1 MKTKIVFYNP
11 HKIWFKET
19 VRGFKAKTRQQKKY
33 DYLIDE
39 HLLSNNEIFFFIDQS
54 QKADLFNGPLFFL
67 NNNFIEFWIWIL
79 LSRIPIKNVRLIN
92 SLERLSHKDAVI
104 LFAYGHFNF
113 NDQNKILNSKSIVNK
128 LNKSEAKKIIHI
140 SHFGYNT
147 SYLANS
153 LREINKLTIVSE
165 CDLKAT
171 SKLFNKHFKWYKDDV
186 CILPYVP
193 ETRFKSLI
201 KFEDRSN
208 KVLAYGTLTHPMT
221 DTDFLEVYPKGIL
234 QPMRQELY
242 LNKEKL
248 KNILDCNITPIGENI
263 QNTPTLIKRII
274 SRLLIDFLTL
284 KDVLN
289 KILISNKNIDI
300 SKDRA
305 IFKKDIVQEMNRY
318 KYAVVPEEIIGI
330 PAISAF
336 EAMKCGCVLIGHGNG
351 IYESLGMQAYIHYF
365 PYNGTISGLEKALSK
380 LNSDVKLAKLI
391 SERGKKFSDD
401 LLNQKAVF
409 SKFLKHFQ

>member
-1 MKTKIVFYNP
+1 MKKKIVFYNP
-11 HKIWFKET
+11 HKIWLKET

-39 HLLSNNEIFFFIDQS
+39 YLLSSNEIFFYIDQS

-79 LSRIPIKNVRLIN
+79 LSRIPIKKVRLIY
-92 SLERLSHKDAVI
+92 SLEGLSYQDSVV

-113 NDQNKILNSKSIVNK
+113 NDQNKISNSEHIVNK

-153 LREINKLTIVSE
+153 LRQINNLTIVSE
-165 CDLKAT
+165 CDLKVT
-171 SKLFNKHFKWYKDDV
+171 SKLFNKYFKWYKDDV
-186 CILPYVP
+186 YILPYVP

-201 KFEDRSN
+201 KFEERKN
-208 KVLAYGTLTHPMT
+208 KVVAYGTLTHPMS
-221 DTDFLEVYPKGIL
+221 DKDFLEVYPKGIL

-242 LNKEKL
+242 QNKEKL
-248 KNILDCNITPIGENI
+248 KNILDCNISPIGENI
-263 QNTPTLIKRII
+263 QNATSLAKRII
-274 SRLLIDFLTL
+274 RRLYIDFLTL
-284 KDVLN
+284 KDILH
-289 KILISNKNIDI
+289 KILFSKKNIDI

-305 IFKKDIVQEMNRY
+305 IFKKDIVQEMNKY

-330 PAISAF
+330 PALSAF
-336 EAMKCGCVLIGHGNG
+336 EAMKCGCVLIGHGNE
-351 IYESLGMQAYIHYF
+351 IYESLGMQAHIHYF
-365 PYNGTISGLEKALSK
+365 PYNGTISGLENAVSE
-380 LNSDVKLAKLI
+380 LNSDQKLAKFI
-391 SERGKKFSDD
+391 SEEGKKFSDD
-401 LLNQKAVF
+401 FLNEKVVL
-409 SKFLKHFQ
+409 SKFLKNFQ